1 MTAIVTGMY
10 IFAGFRDE
18 LLVEEKKADGDN
30 RAEEVKAA
38 LGGGEIECAH
48 TISGLAFSAERVV
61 NRVYDDTGADFPGI
75 WEYEVAEELGKWLF
89 TFAREHDEC
98 PSAMAWEDQVEKLTR
113 EFVARGQSRLSN

>member
-18 LLVEEKKADGDN
+18 LRVEEKKEGADN
-30 RAEEVKAA
+30 RADDVKEA

-48 TISGLAFSAERVV
+48 TISGLSFSAERVV
-61 NRVYDDTGADFPGI
+61 NCVYDDTGADFPGI

-89 TFAREHDEC
+89 TFARDHGQC

-113 EFVARGQSRLSN
+113 EFVARGQSRLN